1 MNIKQIETS
10 NATCAFL
17 PRSLAPVSAWFQG
30 SGLPTAAAA
39 IVSITGDVKRRMAI
53 DPHTYRT
60 RTLMI

>member
-30 SGLPTAAAA
+30 SALPTAAAA
-39 IVSITGDVKRRMAI
+39 FVSISGGDKRRMAI
-53 DPHTYRT
+53 DPHTYRI
-60 RTLMI
+60 RTLLI